1 MNIIFDNSS
10 KGWLLELFDKKVDES
25 GFITEKDGTRIWTP
39 EGYEIKLDDLA
50 VVKKGSTK
58 FIEQSKVDLIKRL
71 IDFNHG
77 DSVKILN
84 FFKDILNN
92 TDYNALRDSLFLREE
107 YKRGN
112 SIGYLKSE
120 ILSNY
125 GQRGNIISNLCSAG
139 YFEEVM
145 MPLYNEDKTKFY
157 EFYDLAVD
165 RGVKALFVNHNMT
178 VNEIKHRIK
187 SAKNSGLKN
196 INIHGI
202 GSINV
207 KNIKKSLEKLKKD
220 SDYSFLDKNIVEGK
234 NVIIVELIIS

>member
-1 MNIIFDNSS
+1 MSFFKELHRIIPIELSDELDDFSLSIKKENKGRNKHLPYRINKSRKEVIIFLDNLSW
-10 KGWLLELFDKKVDES
+10 KENKDLKKVILKYFRNNE
-25 GFITEKDGTRIWTP
+25 
-39 EGYEIKLDDLA
+39 
-50 VVKKGSTK
+50 VK

-178 VNEIKHRIK
+178 VNKIINEIKHRIK

-207 KNIKKSLEKLKKD
+207 KNIKKVW
-220 SDYSFLDKNIVEGK
+220 KN
-234 NVIIVELIIS
+234 